1 MDALLRLLISIG
13 LVLSLAA
20 CGLSTSTPPRS
31 ASTRAALGP
40 PATPLAPATALP
52 QTAAPTSVGALA
64 TTPRVLPTST
74 IALTTAPQSA
84 TTPSVV
90 ALNPPEGSGGIGF
103 DDLRFDPT
111 LGKLLVPAGRTGKV
125 DLVDPSTQ
133 AVTPIAGFSSQQDF
147 KGGHDDG
154 PTSADAGRGLI
165 FATDRTI
172 RRLDAVDPATHAIVT
187 TAALASSP
195 DYVRYVAPT
204 GELWVTEPDREQI
217 EVFGLSSDK
226 TASLVLLGAIVV
238 KGGPES
244 LIIDPGRGR
253 AYTHLWNGATVAI
266 DLKSR
271 TQAARWPN
279 GCDGSRGIAL
289 DVPHGWLFAGCAEG
303 KAVVLDVDH
312 NGQQLANLAVG
323 AGVDVIDYSPTLEH
337 LYLPGASSATMAI
350 VGVSA
355 TGALSVLGTVA
366 TAPDAHCVVA
376 DNQRHAWVCDP
387 NRGQLLQVTDP
398 FPATGT

>member
-1 MDALLRLLISIG
+1 
-13 LVLSLAA
+13 
-20 CGLSTSTPPRS
+20 
-31 ASTRAALGP
+31 
-40 PATPLAPATALP
+40 
-52 QTAAPTSVGALA
+52 
-64 TTPRVLPTST
+64 
-74 IALTTAPQSA
+74 
-84 TTPSVV
+84 VV
-90 ALNPPEGSGGIGF
+90 ALNLPDGSGGIGF

-125 DLVDPSTQ
+125 DLVDPSSQ
-133 AVTPIAGFSSQQDF
+133 VVTSIAGFSAQPGF

-165 FATDRTI
+165 FVTDRTAQ
-172 RRLDAVDPATHAIVT
+172 RLDAVDPATHAIVAT
-187 TAALASSP
+187 TTLASSP
-195 DYVRYVAPT
+195 DYVRYVAST
-204 GELWVTEPDREQI
+204 SELWLTEPDHEQI
-217 EVFGLSSDK
+217 EVFGLSNDMPP
-226 TASLVLLGAIVV
+226 TLTHQAAIAV

-244 LIIDPGRGR
+244 FIIDTQRQR

-266 DLKSR
+266 DHKSR

-289 DVPHGWLFAGCAEG
+289 DTAHGWLFAGCAEG

-312 NGQQLANLAVG
+312 DGRQLASLAVG

-355 TGALSVLGTVA
+355 TGTLSLLGTVA
-366 TAPDAHCVVA
+366 TARDAHCVVA

-387 NRGQLLQVTDP
+387 NHGQLLQVTDP
-398 FPATGT
+398 FPASGT